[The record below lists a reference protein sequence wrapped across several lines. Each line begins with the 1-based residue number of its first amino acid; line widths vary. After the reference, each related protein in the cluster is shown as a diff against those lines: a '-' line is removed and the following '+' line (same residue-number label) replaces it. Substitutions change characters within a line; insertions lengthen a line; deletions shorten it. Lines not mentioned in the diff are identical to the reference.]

1 MITGSLQTKRDVAY
15 VVVSYKDDNKKW
27 KQKWL
32 RTEISAKDANKLGKK
47 KKLEIEQEYVEK
59 FKSEQEEN
67 SKKKIEM
74 QKTDTQILENYRNMP
89 FLDFIEESLKEFKNQ
104 VEETTFDN
112 FCNIYHSRITNFF
125 TPIKEL
131 KEKDNVINKDVE
143 RKIYYD
149 KQLTIAEV
157 TQIHL
162 QFFFDWLY
170 DCGLKGSSADKY
182 YTFYIKLFKRAVRL
196 HIIKKNENPMQDIDK
211 PKIAPFIGQFYSP
224 EELNVLFEIVKGNVL
239 EVPILLGSMYGLR
252 RSEILGLKWDAVDFE
267 NKCIVIRHT
276 VTKVKGTGENQVISC
291 KDLTKTTSG
300 YGAMPLVPEIEEL
313 LLKHK
318 KQIEENKNILK
329 NQYVR
334 QTEEYICVRETGELI
349 KPDHLTQRI

>member
-67 SKKKIEM
+67 SKKKVEM
-74 QKTDTQILENYRNMP
+74 QKTDNQILENYRNMP
-89 FLDFIEESLKEFKNQ
+89 FLDFIEESLKEFKSQ
-104 VEETTFDN
+104 VEESTYDN
-112 FCNIYHSRITNFF
+112 WCSIYHGRITNFF

-131 KEKDNVINKDVE
+131 KEQNNVINEEIE
-143 RKIYYD
+143 RKIYYE

-170 DCGLKGSSADKY
+170 DCR
-182 YTFYIKLFKRAVRL
+182 IKRC
-196 HIIKKNENPMQDIDK
+196 
-211 PKIAPFIGQFYSP
+211 Y
-224 EELNVLFEIVKGNVL
+224 
-239 EVPILLGSMYGLR
+239 
-252 RSEILGLKWDAVDFE
+252 
-267 NKCIVIRHT
+267 C
-276 VTKVKGTGENQVISC
+276 
-291 KDLTKTTSG
+291 
-300 YGAMPLVPEIEEL
+300 
-313 LLKHK
+313 
-318 KQIEENKNILK
+318 
-329 NQYVR
+329 
-334 QTEEYICVRETGELI
+334 
-349 KPDHLTQRI
+349 